1 MINNFLVLKKDNQG
15 NDNLPSRRLTT
26 NTGTKE
32 NPVWKDLGVAW
43 VKKNAQGEPFL
54 SVTLEKDREY
64 TNRDGQTVKV
74 DGYVI
79 ITESEYRKLKLAE
92 AKQARMTSPTDGYP
106 NGINMATHPLN
117 SEAEQKDIDERFT
130 AFETNNLEDIPF

>member
-15 NDNLPSRRLTT
+15 NDNLPSRRLTA

-79 ITESEYRKLKLAE
+79 ITESEYQNLKNCE
-92 AKQARMTSPTDGYP
+92 ARCQFLTSPTDGFE
-106 NGINMATHPLN
+106 NGIDMAKHPLN
-117 SEAEQKDIDERFT
+117 SDTEQANYDKTLADIGF
-130 AFETNNLEDIPF
+130 